1 MTPDA
6 KGPAQPSAGQVAGQ
20 PAQSHPALVLIDLM
34 HRARLASTAAE
45 LRFLAVNDTHRLA
58 LYRQSA
64 LWFEGMGVQALSGV
78 VQVEANAPYAQW
90 LNLLMRHVSQVHAQ
104 PAMLSAADMPPELAQ
119 EWANWLPPH
128 ACWIPIVAGQ
138 QSSAHPAGGLLLVR
152 ELTWQPND
160 LALLSEWMGAWRLAW
175 MVMHPHGAFHWRRWL
190 QRGWKKIWH
199 STPQQ
204 PWYKR
209 RPQQWAIALALVA
222 CSPIRLSILAP
233 GELVPANPSV
243 IRSPIEGVVD
253 VFHVQP
259 NQKVSK
265 GQPLFGY
272 DEAVIK
278 AKLDVAMQ
286 ALATSETEYRQ
297 NLQLALSDPKA
308 KSQLLVLQGRIEE
321 KRAETEMLNEQLKR
335 SQVLAPQ
342 DGVVIFDDPTEWIGR
357 PLSIGEAIMRV
368 AAVDDMEIEAW
379 VPVADAIPLNP
390 DATATLYL
398 SASPLS
404 PAYGQLRYLSH
415 EAVKRPDGSYA
426 YRLRAQLTES
436 TDHRVGLKGTVRVH
450 GRWVPMIYW
459 ALRRPWASIRTF
471 IGW

>member
-1 MTPDA
+1 MSLDVN
-6 KGPAQPSAGQVAGQ
+6 GPAQPVAGQAAGQ

-34 HRARLASTAAE
+34 HRARSATNSAE
-45 LRFLAVNDTHRLA
+45 LRFLAVNDSHRLA

-90 LNLLMRHVSQVHAQ
+90 LSLLMRHMAQTHQQ
-104 PAMLSAADMPPELAQ
+104 PAMLSAADVPAELAQ
-119 EWANWLPPH
+119 EWAHWLPPH
-128 ACWIPIVAGQ
+128 ACWIPIAAGGHA
-138 QSSAHPAGGLLLVR
+138 SAHPAGGLLLVR

-160 LALLSEWMGAWRLAW
+160 LALLAEWMGSWRLAW
-175 MVMHPHGAFHWRRWL
+175 MVMHPQGAFHWRRWA
-190 QRGWKKIWH
+190 QRLWLKLWH
-199 STPQQ
+199 SKPEQ

-209 RPQQWAIALALVA
+209 RPQQWALALILVA
-222 CSPIRLSILAP
+222 CFPIRLSILAP

-253 VFHVQP
+253 AFHVQP
-259 NQKVSK
+259 NQQVKK
-265 GQPLFGY
+265 GQALFGY

-278 AKLDVAMQ
+278 AKLDVAVQ
-286 ALATSETEYRQ
+286 ALATSEAEYRQ

-321 KRAETEMLNEQLKR
+321 KRAETEMLSEQLQR
-335 SQVLAPQ
+335 SQVVSPQ
-342 DGVVIFDDPTEWIGR
+342 DGIVIFDDPTEWIGR

-379 VPVADAIPLNP
+379 VPVADAIPLDSN
-390 DATATLYL
+390 ASATLYL

-404 PAYGQLRYLSH
+404 PANGQLRYMSH

-426 YRLRAQLTES
+426 YRLRARLSET
-436 TDHRVGLKGTVRVH
+436 TDHRVGLKGTVRIH